1 MRNFRVAIALAASLL
16 CWARELGAISPAT
29 APSGETAPTTMSA
42 TSAAAPG
49 DGVLASVQVEFRAPN
64 RALLSVVP
72 GLYQSTPPVER
83 EAAWMD
89 WHPGDGRLRVTYD
102 SASDRLEAV
111 LEDAAGSTAVACA
124 DAVTRGFGRLDPLQF
139 APRVMGLLVETSNRG
154 ASGAI
159 ALIETEIASSRAP
172 RQLQDVGAGGRAVSQ
187 LFHAERGLSSGFS
200 FAGTIRLVDARPM
213 AMAPLTVE
221 VRLLADLAGAGED
234 ESQREAPE
242 SDIGIYTNSTPT
254 TILPTGAGSPYPS
267 QITVDPGYLT
277 GVLTSVVVGFDNL
290 DHTYPG
296 EMAALLVGPSGSN
309 VELMR
314 LACGSF
320 DLLDADLTF
329 DDTAVL
335 QMPNGAPCF
344 PGSWKPTR
352 YGPIAHFPPPAP
364 PALYGL
370 VLADFLGQS
379 PVGVW
384 SLYVASQ
391 EIDGFIDLGRIDGW
405 SLTLT
410 TTIQIPGSGTFGN
423 AAPYPS
429 AFAVSGFAPN
439 QRVKGC
445 AVYIFGV
452 SHSYLADLHLLL
464 ASPSGQTAYLLGD
477 ACSNTNAVGLDWI
490 FGDDPAVGFLPG
502 SSCGNGVYRPT
513 VLGTQAFPA
522 PAPSA
527 PYGRSLAGVSGSEP
541 NGLWS
546 LYALDDA
553 NGDVGEIRDWS
564 LACSTEAFWVFG
576 DGFETGDLLLW
587 SDDAQ

>member
-1 MRNFRVAIALAASLL
+1 MRNIRVAIVVAASLL
-16 CWARELGAISPAT
+16 FSVRDLGATASAILHPPAT
-29 APSGETAPTTMSA
+29 APATASSTSPTTA
-42 TSAAAPG
+42 GA
-49 DGVLASVQVEFRAPN
+49 GVLASVRIEFRAPD
-64 RALLSVVP
+64 RALLSIAP
-72 GLYQSTPPVER
+72 GLHGTSGLAER
-83 EAAWMD
+83 EVAAVE
-89 WHPGDGRLRVTYD
+89 WHAGEGRLLLTYD
-102 SASDRLEAV
+102 GESDRLEAV
-111 LEDAAGSTAVACA
+111 LEDGAGTTAVAYSG
-124 DAVTRGFGRLDPLQF
+124 AVSRGFGGLNPLRF
-139 APRVMGLLVETSNRG
+139 APRLMGVVVETANRG
-154 ASGAI
+154 ASGAVELTG
-159 ALIETEIASSRAP
+159 AEIRSGWR
-172 RQLQDVGAGGRAVSQ
+172 RRRLKDIGAGAQAVSQ
-187 LFHAERGLSSGFS
+187 LFHAERELSRGFA
-200 FAGTIRLVDARPM
+200 FAATIRLVDAQPT
-213 AMAPLTVE
+213 AMSPLIVE
-221 VRLLADLAGAGED
+221 VRLLADRAEAGED
-234 ESQREAPE
+234 ESQSQAPE

-254 TILPTGAGSPYPS
+254 TILPTGAASPYPS

-290 DHTYPG
+290 DHTYPS

-320 DLLDADLTF
+320 DLLDADFTF
-329 DDTAVL
+329 DDAAVL

-344 PGSWKPTR
+344 SGSWKPTR
-352 YGPIAHFPPPAP
+352 YGPLAHFPPPAP

-391 EIDGFIDLGRIDGW
+391 EIDGW

-410 TTIQIPGSGTFGN
+410 TAIQIPSSGTVGN

-429 AFAVSGFAPN
+429 AFTIGGFAPN

-452 SHSYLADLHLLL
+452 SHTYLADLHLLL

-477 ACSNTNAVGLDWI
+477 ACSNTNAVSLDWI

-502 SSCGNGVYRPT
+502 SSCGSGVYRPT
-513 VLGTQAFPA
+513 VLGTQVFPA
-522 PAPSA
+522 PAPAA

-553 NGDVGEIRDWS
+553 NGDVGRTRDWS
-564 LACSTEAFWVFG
+564 LACSSEAFFVFG